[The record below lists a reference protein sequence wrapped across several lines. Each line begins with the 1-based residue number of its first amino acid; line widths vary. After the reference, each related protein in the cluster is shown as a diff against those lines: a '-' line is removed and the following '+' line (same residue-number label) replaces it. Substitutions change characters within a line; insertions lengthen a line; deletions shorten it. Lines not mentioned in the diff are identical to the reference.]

1 MSSLIKLIE
10 NLTVGKKLSYGF
22 GLVLI
27 LTIVVS
33 ISGHMSITRVN
44 NSALQL
50 KTISDLNTLVASAK
64 VNFTL
69 YLLNGNSDDKALVYK
84 QLEQFK
90 NTLSKNK
97 SLFTS
102 PSDLK
107 TVNDLI
113 DETSSLVTQIDTLFS
128 YKDGMEKDE
137 QDLMNLS
144 DQALDKIANALTLMS
159 ADDINLID
167 EDRNSATMALFSIS
181 QYINEI
187 NQYVDNPAGGV
198 DKHRVDQMK
207 TGLNRLNA
215 LSFIA
220 KRKLGLD
227 YFNQFILDFDQ
238 EAKDYNHAYE
248 QTAEINKQVEQQGLV
263 VIGGVSTLVQHL
275 AQAQES
281 KSENAKLLI
290 TTISISVLVIG
301 ALLAWLISYV
311 ITKPLHD
318 TVDYANSVAQGHLQE
333 AVQTTRKDELGLLQN
348 SMATMSGMLRQ
359 MINEII
365 ELAEQVSA
373 ATTQTSVLT
382 KNTSDRMLN
391 QQQESEQVSTAMNEM
406 SATVHEVAK
415 HAEQA
420 SVSTQEAAQVVKH
433 GHELVHETA
442 IQMRSL
448 VDNINQSSISMHQL
462 KEFSDEVGNILEVIN
477 SVAEQTNLLA
487 LNAAI
492 EAARAGESGRGFAVV
507 ADEVRNLASRTH
519 QSIQEVETLIDRLQ
533 KGADE
538 SLELMK
544 ASQTY
549 SESTLQR
556 SHELTESFEQIS
568 SVIAQVED
576 MGIQIATSSEEQ
588 SLVSEEISR
597 SMVKVNDITQ
607 QSARDADET
616 KGAIESLATQANQL
630 QTLTRRFSL

>member
-22 GLVLI
+22 GLVLL

-69 YLLNGNSDDKALVYK
+69 YLMNGNNDDKALVYK

-90 NTLSKNK
+90 STLTKNK

-102 PSDLK
+102 ASDLK
-107 TVNDLI
+107 MISDLI
-113 DETSSLVTQIDTLFS
+113 SGTDTLVNQIDTLFN
-128 YKDGMEKDE
+128 YEDGMDKDE
-137 QDLMNLS
+137 QDLMSLS
-144 DQALDKIANALTLMS
+144 DQALDKIANALTLLS
-159 ADDINLID
+159 SDDINLID
-167 EDRNSATMALFSIS
+167 EDRNSATIALFSIS

-198 DKHRVDQMK
+198 DERRVNQMK
-207 TGLNRLNA
+207 AGLNRLNG

-227 YFNQFILDFDQ
+227 YFNQFIIDFDNK
-238 EAKDYNHAYE
+238 AKDYNHAYQ

-275 AQAQES
+275 AQAQAS

-290 TTISISVLVIG
+290 TTISICVLVIG
-301 ALLAWLISYV
+301 TLLAWLISYV

-318 TVDYANSVAQGHLQE
+318 TVDYANNVAQGHLQE

-382 KNTSDRMLN
+382 KNTSDRMLT

-462 KEFSDEVGNILEVIN
+462 KEFSDEVGNILDVIN
-477 SVAEQTNLLA
+477 TVAEQTNLLA

-492 EAARAGESGRGFAVV
+492 EAARAGETGRGFAVV

-568 SVIAQVED
+568 SVMAQVED

-616 KGAIESLATQANQL
+616 KGAIESLAAQAKQL

>member
-167 EDRNSATMALFSIS
+167 EDRNSATIALFSIS

-477 SVAEQTNLLA
+477 TVAEQTNLLA

-568 SVIAQVED
+568 SVMAQVED

>member
-22 GLVLI
+22 GLVLL

-33 ISGHMSITRVN
+33 VAGHMSITSVN
-44 NSALQL
+44 RSATQL
-50 KTISDLNTLVASAK
+50 KTISDLNSLIISAK

-69 YLLNGNSDDKALVYK
+69 YLLNGKSDDKAAVYQ
-84 QLEQFK
+84 QLDQFK
-90 NTLSKNK
+90 NTLTENQ

-102 PSDLK
+102 ESDLK
-107 TVNDLI
+107 MISELI
-113 DETSSLVTQIDTLFS
+113 SGTKTLVSQIETLMN

-137 QDLMNLS
+137 QDLTNLS
-144 DQALDKIANALTLMS
+144 NQALDKVANALTLLNS
-159 ADDINLID
+159 DDINLID
-167 EDRNSATMALFSIS
+167 KDRSAATIALFSIS
-181 QYINEI
+181 QYINAI
-187 NQYVDNPAGGV
+187 NQFVDNPSAGV
-198 DKHRVDQMK
+198 DVNKLDQVK
-207 TGLNRLNA
+207 AGLTNLNA

-227 YFNQFILDFDQ
+227 YFNQFITDFDNK
-238 EAKDYNHAYE
+238 ANDYRHAY
-248 QTAEINKQVEQQGLV
+248 QQSAEINQKVDQQGLV
-263 VIGGVSTLVQHL
+263 VIGGVSSLVEHL
-275 AQAQES
+275 SKAQQSKASHAQW
-281 KSENAKLLI
+281 LI
-290 TTISISVLVIG
+290 IIISIGVLVVG
-301 ALLAWLISYV
+301 TLSAWLISHV

-318 TVDYANSVAQGHLQE
+318 TVAYAHDVAEGNLQE
-333 AVQTTRKDELGLLQN
+333 IAKTTRKDELGLLQN
-348 SMATMSGMLRQ
+348 SMATMSSMLRQ

-382 KNTSDRMLN
+382 KNTSRRMLS

-406 SATVHEVAK
+406 TATVHEVAK
-415 HAEQA
+415 HAEHA

-448 VDNINQSSISMHQL
+448 VDNINQSSVSMQQL
-462 KEFSDEVGNILEVIN
+462 KECSDEVGDILEVIN
-477 SVAEQTNLLA
+477 TVAEQTNLLA

-507 ADEVRNLASRTH
+507 ADEVRNLASRTR
-519 QSIQEVETLIDRLQ
+519 QSIQEVEHLIERLQ

-538 SLELMK
+538 SLQLMK
-544 ASQTY
+544 ASQNY

-568 SVIAQVED
+568 SVMAQVED

-607 QSARDADET
+607 QSAQDATET
-616 KGAIESLATQANQL
+616 SGAIDSLAEQAKQL

>member
-50 KTISDLNTLVASAK
+50 KTISDLNTLVTSAK

-568 SVIAQVED
+568 SVMAQVED

-616 KGAIESLATQANQL
+616 KGAIESLAVQAKQL